1 LTASVMGEDS
11 YKISQY
17 KFDGYLRK
25 PVSQT
30 DLFAEMARF
39 LPYKI
44 ISNADEKEVLTL
56 KISTLMQN
64 NTTKVLKQLD
74 EFVQECEKIKE
85 KGDFS
90 LIEEFALKIK
100 DFAQGYEQKELENYC
115 KILLQN
121 TESFEIS
128 AVKTMLN
135 DFANIAKQL
144 RKELDNV

>member
-1 LTASVMGEDS
+1 
-11 YKISQY
+11 
-17 KFDGYLRK
+17 
-25 PVSQT
+25 
-30 DLFAEMARF
+30 
-39 LPYKI
+39 
-44 ISNADEKEVLTL
+44 
-56 KISTLMQN
+56 
-64 NTTKVLKQLD
+64 
-74 EFVQECEKIKE
+74 
-85 KGDFS
+85 

-135 DFANIAKQL
+135 DFENIAKQL